1 MFNMVGESQKLFSRY
16 FLEFLTYF
24 LKQYFMV
31 TENLLKNCGISVY
44 VLETGKTGE
53 LYEKIV
59 NNQILERFNLDLV
72 RDNFLSLM
80 VNFDNIIQEIEEVV
94 EKLSKFLGSRLTWVS
109 TADINNKDSE
119 ALLLLSFGEH
129 NLEDIL
135 VS

>member
-1 MFNMVGESQKLFSRY
+1 
-16 FLEFLTYF
+16 
-24 LKQYFMV
+24 MV